1 MAFSIKCTI
10 FALALLAG
18 PVSASNMDPIAKVLM
33 MLEDLQV
40 KVKKA
45 GEAEDKAFKEFFD
58 WCDDA
63 ASDAKHSIKDSTK
76 AKEKAE
82 ATISKM
88 TADIEDADTSI
99 AE

>member
-1 MAFSIKCTI
+1 
-10 FALALLAG
+10 
-18 PVSASNMDPIAKVLM
+18 M
-33 MLEDLQV
+33 MLDDLQA

-45 GEAEDKAFKEFFD
+45 GEEEDKAFKEFFD

-63 ASDAKHSIKDSTK
+63 ASDAKHSIKDATS

-99 AE
+99 SELAASIASAEEELKTATELRTKEELKTATEL